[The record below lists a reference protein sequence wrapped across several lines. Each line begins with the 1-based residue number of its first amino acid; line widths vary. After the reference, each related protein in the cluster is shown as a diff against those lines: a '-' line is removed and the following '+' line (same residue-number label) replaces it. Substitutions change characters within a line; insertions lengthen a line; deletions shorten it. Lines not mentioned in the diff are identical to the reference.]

1 MLLKQ
6 ASAPG
11 YLFLTG
17 LRRSD
22 RHGGGI
28 SGKFTRSVHSAISAE
43 LCRLDFLM

>member
-22 RHGGGI
+22 LRGEGI
-28 SGKFTRSVHSAISAE
+28 SGKIYAQRS
-43 LCRLDFLM
+43 FLL